1 MTTKVQSQT
10 SSGRSQSV
18 KCATTFFCLF
28 VLIEENGSSDASV
41 SLFDFPSA
49 STPRCKVTAHYS
61 VSQRLPPRLAAI
73 FSPIRP
79 HSKIIRAIKTGGNGS
94 RAINKCSA
102 WFPLEAA
109 KRWNYQFLWYCWDVS
124 FWWTREGATLFPT
137 VDTYRLLTVSEV
149 KLQLMSS
156 TWMTHTLPLNNYRS
170 AKI

>member
-1 MTTKVQSQT
+1 MWDEIRPQPSKNLIEELFVMMTTKVQSQT

-94 RAINKCSA
+94 RGVNKCSA

-109 KRWNYQFLWYCWDVS
+109 KRWNYQSYDTAETLVS
-124 FWWTREGATLFPT
+124 DGRGTVPRCFRLSTLT
-137 VDTYRLLTVSEV
+137 DSWLSARW
-149 KLQLMSS
+149 SS
-156 TWMTHTLPLNNYRS
+156 S
-170 AKI
+170 